1 METLLWRGRALPS
14 PAAYLDAPD
23 VLDALLM
30 LTLDDAYGRAPSEEA
45 CQMLGF
51 RYAMGYRDDAFDDC
65 VTRHLGGVLR
75 DRVKAEDTDSVRRIL
90 KQEADLT
97 DDALAACTAFAGET
111 GAKEPYLLLVN
122 EMARR
127 GLVGEDGKRL

>member
-1 METLLWRGRALPS
+1 
-14 PAAYLDAPD
+14 
-23 VLDALLM
+23 
-30 LTLDDAYGRAPSEEA
+30 
-45 CQMLGF
+45 MLGF

-75 DRVKAEDTDSVRRIL
+75 DRVKAEDSESVRRIL

-97 DDALAACTAFAGET
+97 DDVLAACTAFAGET
-111 GAKEPYLLLVN
+111 GAKEPYLMLVN